1 MSVEDALTAEDRAEG
16 YILAC
21 QAEINGDVTVD
32 A

>member
-1 MSVEDALTAEDRAEG
+1 MSVEDALTEEDKVQD

-21 QAEINGDVTVD
+21 QSEISSDVTIE